1 MKAQLNAADSWSA
14 TMHHRAFA
22 RVTPKGTHF
31 LMKSQEITKRWVDF
45 FVSKGHT
52 AVPSAS
58 LVSND
63 PSLLFTVAGMVPF
76 IPYLTAQETPPYSR
90 ATSVQKCIRTGDIEE
105 VGKTARHGTFFQM
118 CGNFSFGDYFKED
131 AIKFAYELLTSPVE
145 DGGYGLPEEKLW
157 VTVYEDD
164 DEARDLWLQHTAIP
178 AERIQR
184 MGKSDNYWS
193 TGQPGPAGP
202 CSEIYYDRGPAYGIE
217 GGPEADDNR
226 YVEIWNLVFM
236 QYQIDNVKSKVDFD
250 IVGELPKKNID
261 TGLGMERLAMILQGV
276 ENMYET
282 DQVRPVIDKAS
293 ELSGKEYTSAES
305 PEDPHHT
312 DDVRMRVVADHVR
325 SALMLI
331 ADGVTPSNEGR
342 GYVLRRL
349 IRRAVR
355 SMRLLGVEQACL
367 PELLPAS
374 RDAMKGVYP
383 VVELEFDRISRIAY
397 AEERAFLRTIASG
410 TARLDEAVVQAK
422 SQGAS
427 LSGEDAFALHD
438 TYGFPIDLTLEMA
451 EEAGVAVDEKQ
462 FRTLMQEQRQR
473 AQADAKAKKGGHAD
487 VTVFRDILA
496 DGETVFTG
504 YDELETESRVRALLS
519 GGARTGHASTGDE
532 IELVLAETPFYA
544 EAGGQAADTGLITG
558 DGFVVEVLDV
568 QRPVKGLS
576 VHKALVREG
585 EISSDAIVRAA
596 VDAERRHAGEQAHT
610 ATHLVHAALHQILGK
625 EATQRGSFNKAGYLR
640 FDFAWGEQLSGA
652 TKSEIEEVANLAIR
666 NNFEVKT
673 SVMGLEQAKALGAM
687 ALFGENYGSEVRV
700 VEIDGAWSRELCG
713 GTHVGSTSRIGS
725 LNLLGEQSVGSGNR
739 RVEAFVGME
748 AFRHF
753 AAERALVTEL
763 SEMFK
768 VPSGQLSERIGATL
782 SKLKAAEKELDR
794 LRKEQLAAQAA
805 TLLNSASDANGVRVI
820 AHDAGTVGG
829 ADDLRSLV
837 LDLRGRLGGAAAT
850 VAVAGVANGRPVV
863 LVATNDDARSA
874 GVKAGALVRTA
885 AGILGGG
892 GGGKDDIAQGGGTD
906 AAKIPAAL
914 TAIVD
919 AIRNR

>member
-1 MKAQLNAADSWSA
+1 
-14 TMHHRAFA
+14 
-22 RVTPKGTHF
+22 
-31 LMKSQEITKRWVDF
+31 MKSQEITKRWVDF

-58 LVSND
+58 LVSSD

-76 IPYLTAQETPPYSR
+76 IPYLTAREEPPYSR

-131 AIKFAYELLTSPVE
+131 AIKFAWELLTTSVDE
-145 DGGYGLPEEKLW
+145 GGYGLPPERLW
-157 VTVYEDD
+157 VTVYEED
-164 DEARDLWLQHTAIP
+164 DEAEELWLKNTGVP

-217 GGPEADDNR
+217 GGPLADETR
-226 YVEIWNLVFM
+226 YIEIWNLVFM
-236 QYQIDNVKSKVDFD
+236 QYQIENVRSKVEFD

-282 DQVRPVIDKAS
+282 DQVRPVIDKAA
-293 ELSGKEYTSAES
+293 EMSGKEYTSAET
-305 PEDPHHT
+305 EDDPHHV

-331 ADGVTPSNEGR
+331 SDGVTPSNEGR

-383 VVELEFDRISRIAY
+383 VVETDFARISRIAY
-397 AEERAFLRTIASG
+397 AEEKAFLRTIASG
-410 TARLDEAVVQAK
+410 TARLEDAVRESKAANK
-422 SQGAS
+422 P
-427 LSGEDAFALHD
+427 LSGEDAFTLHD

-451 EEAGVAVDEKQ
+451 EEAGLKVDEAA
-462 FRTLMQEQRQR
+462 FRSLMQEQRQR
-473 AQADAKAKKGGHAD
+473 AQADAKGKKGGHAD
-487 VTVFRDILA
+487 LSAFQEILA
-496 DGETVFTG
+496 QGETVFTG
-504 YDELETESRVRALLS
+504 YTELDGESRVRGLLT
-519 GGARTGHASTGDE
+519 GGRPVQQAATGDE

-568 QRPVKGLS
+568 QRPLKGLS
-576 VHKALVREG
+576 VHKAIVREG
-585 EISSDAIVRAA
+585 EIGAGSLVRAA
-596 VDAERRHAGEQAHT
+596 VDRERRHAAEQAHT
-610 ATHLVHAALHQILGK
+610 GTHIVHAALHQILGP

-640 FDFAWGEQLSGA
+640 FDFAWGEGLSTA
-652 TKSEIEEVANLAIR
+652 TRSEIEEVSNLAIR
-666 NNFEVKT
+666 NNYAVETKI
-673 SVMGLEQAKALGAM
+673 MGLAEAKAMGAM

-713 GTHVGSTSRIGS
+713 GTHVANTSLIGS
-725 LNLLGEQSVGSGNR
+725 LSLLGEQSVGSGNR

-748 AFRHF
+748 AFRHL
-753 AAERALVTEL
+753 AAERVLVTEL
-763 SEMFK
+763 TDLLK
-768 VPSGQLSERIGATL
+768 VPSGQLADRISATL
-782 SKLKAAEKELDR
+782 AKLKATEKELDR
-794 LRKEQLAAQAA
+794 LRKEQLAAAA
-805 TLLNSASDANGVRVI
+805 AQLVNTARDAAGVRVL
-820 AHDAGTVGG
+820 AHDAGMVSG
-829 ADDLRSLV
+829 ADDLRGLA
-837 LDLRGRLGGAAAT
+837 LDLRNRLGSEAAT
-850 VAVAGVANGRPVV
+850 VAVAGVANDRPLV
-863 LVATNDDARSA
+863 LVATNEAARGA
-874 GVKAGALVRTA
+874 GVKAGALVRLA
-885 AGILGGG
+885 AGVLGGG
-892 GGGKDDIAQGGGTD
+892 GGGKDDVAQGGGTD
-906 AAKIPAAL
+906 AAKVGAAL
-914 TAIVD
+914 AAIVD
-919 AIRNR
+919 AVERRQS